1 MTTKN
6 EKQNLEEIMP
16 TFYLRNPYRQ
26 IARHKNWDD
35 RNERNSEEARV
46 SFPIDI
52 RTSEEDYMVQA
63 FLPGVLPEDL
73 DVVIESNIVTIKG
86 ELKIERNEDDQ
97 YLLKERPFGMF
108 QRSFELPDD
117 VDAEKV
123 EAELKNGVLSLRLP
137 KSELAK
143 PRKIKISNN

>member
-1 MTTKN
+1 
-6 EKQNLEEIMP
+6 MP

-26 IARHKNWDD
+26 IAHHKNWDD

-143 PRKIKISNN
+143 QRKIKISNN